1 MTNDI
6 PTPEEFKSKAKTI
19 RKFLNEKCK
28 VDVSH
33 SQALELAAQL
43 SEFKDWNTA
52 AAAAKSKGR
61 LPTFIMTVGKMMK
74 VLAKF
79 DPATK
84 LEMWHLQRPDFSREM
99 AQELKY
105 KEGEYCVNSYS
116 LIFDGPN
123 EHGAT
128 FQLKLEKQSSF
139 DSKGVEFDPL
149 DRIFPHPGDA
159 M

>member
-6 PTPEEFKSKAKTI
+6 PTPEEFKTKAKTI
-19 RKFLNEKCK
+19 RKFMSEKYGA
-28 VDVSH
+28 DISH
-33 SQALELAAQL
+33 SHALELASQL
-43 SEFKDWNTA
+43 SDFKDWNTA
-52 AAAAKSKGR
+52 VAAAKSKGR
-61 LPTFIMTVGKMMK
+61 MPTFIMEVGKMMK
-74 VLAKF
+74 ILAKF
-79 DPATK
+79 DPSAK
-84 LEMWHLQRPDFSREM
+84 LEMWHLQRPNFSREM
-99 AQELKY
+99 VDEFKF
-105 KEGEYCVNSYS
+105 KEDEYCINTYS

-123 EHGAT
+123 ERGAT